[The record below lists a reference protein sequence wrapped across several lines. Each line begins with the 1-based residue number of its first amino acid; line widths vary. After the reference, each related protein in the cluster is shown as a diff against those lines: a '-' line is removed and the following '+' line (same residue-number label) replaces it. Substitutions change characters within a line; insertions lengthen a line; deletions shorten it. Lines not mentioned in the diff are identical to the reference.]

1 VAVLAM
7 AVYGLRMY
15 MGGGWC
21 HSEARIDGKTVL
33 ITGANT
39 GIGKETALDLA
50 RRGGRVILACR
61 SIQKGETAAAEI
73 REELGLKKTDTRV
86 SVLQID
92 LASLQ
97 SVRQFAEQFKKKE
110 KRLDVLIN
118 NAGVMSLGFE
128 PRSTTKDGF
137 ESTFGVNH
145 LGHFLL
151 TNLLLDVIKAS
162 APSRIITVSSLVH
175 EWAPYK
181 VNFDDLNLEKEYNA
195 DHAYRQSKLAN
206 ILFSH
211 QLAKKLANTGVT
223 TYSLHPGVVRT
234 ELTREIPKFP
244 ILSQLLYAATWPFF
258 KTPLEGAQTQ
268 ICCAVEP
275 AFAAH
280 TGRYYSDC
288 VEKEPTV
295 EARNDVSAQKLWDIS
310 EKLVKL

>member
-1 VAVLAM
+1 
-7 AVYGLRMY
+7 
-15 MGGGWC
+15 MG
-21 HSEARIDGKTVL
+21 
-33 ITGANT
+33 
-39 GIGKETALDLA
+39 
-50 RRGGRVILACR
+50 
-61 SIQKGETAAAEI
+61 
-73 REELGLKKTDTRV
+73 
-86 SVLQID
+86 
-92 LASLQ
+92 
-97 SVRQFAEQFKKKE
+97 FKKKE
-110 KRLDVLIN
+110 KRLDILIN

-223 TYSLHPGVVRT
+223 TYSLHPGV
-234 ELTREIPKFP
+234 
-244 ILSQLLYAATWPFF
+244 
-258 KTPLEGAQTQ
+258 
-268 ICCAVEP
+268 
-275 AFAAH
+275 
-280 TGRYYSDC
+280 
-288 VEKEPTV
+288 
-295 EARNDVSAQKLWDIS
+295 
-310 EKLVKL
+310 